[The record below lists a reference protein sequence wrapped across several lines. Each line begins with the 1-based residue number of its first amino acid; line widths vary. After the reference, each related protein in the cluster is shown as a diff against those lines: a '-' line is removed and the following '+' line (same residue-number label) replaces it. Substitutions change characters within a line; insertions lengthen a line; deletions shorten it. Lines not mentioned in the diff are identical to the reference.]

1 MCGIAGKLSRRGVP
15 EPLIHAMCDVIVHRG
30 PDSRGIYLDDGVG
43 LGIQRLAVIDL
54 ITGDQPV
61 SNEDESVV
69 VVLNGEIYN
78 YVELRERL
86 QADGHVLR
94 TSGDTEV
101 IVHLYEDHGHDCVRF
116 LRGMFAFALW
126 DRRRRQLLLA
136 RDRLGKKPLFYAQ
149 RGDELWFAS
158 EAKAI
163 LQDPEVPREPDWAAI
178 DAFLQWGYVP
188 HPQSAFVALRKLPPA
203 HTLLMRDGEVRLQRY
218 WRLTHHPHVEKQ
230 SRVELAELV
239 REQLLESTRIRLR
252 SDVPLGAFLSGG
264 IDSTA
269 VVGAM
274 ARVSSTPIKT
284 FTIGFDH
291 DDFDE
296 TSYAREIAGIFGA
309 EHHELRCKP
318 AAMSIL
324 PKLIWHY
331 GEPFADQA
339 AIPTFL
345 LSELTREHV
354 TVALNGDGGD
364 ELFAGYQRYWA
375 AALSARLGVLP
386 PSLTRRAAALAR
398 YLGAENET
406 STTRARLVRVLAA
419 AGHAESERYAVWM
432 SLFDADARAALYSD
446 EFRAGLDLAAPLDV
460 IVEPYRASDGQE
472 LLERLQDVDLESYL
486 TDQLLVKVDI
496 ASMAHSLEVRSP
508 LLDHHVAELAARL
521 PVEAKLDGRTGKRVL
536 RDVVRSWV
544 PEHIVDRPKHGFG
557 VPLADWFRTDLRVL
571 ARDVLLDEAAVR
583 RGIFR
588 RSAVERMLSDHES
601 GRSDQSSK
609 IWALIQVEL
618 WLRTFVDHAAE
629 GPVALPVPGAA
640 AAV

>member
-1 MCGIAGKLSRRGVP
+1 
-15 EPLIHAMCDVIVHRG
+15 
-30 PDSRGIYLDDGVG
+30 
-43 LGIQRLAVIDL
+43 
-54 ITGDQPV
+54 
-61 SNEDESVV
+61 
-69 VVLNGEIYN
+69 
-78 YVELRERL
+78 
-86 QADGHVLR
+86 
-94 TSGDTEV
+94 
-101 IVHLYEDHGHDCVRF
+101 
-116 LRGMFAFALW
+116 
-126 DRRRRQLLLA
+126 
-136 RDRLGKKPLFYAQ
+136 
-149 RGDELWFAS
+149 
-158 EAKAI
+158 
-163 LQDPEVPREPDWAAI
+163 
-178 DAFLQWGYVP
+178 
-188 HPQSAFVALRKLPPA
+188 
-203 HTLLMRDGEVRLQRY
+203 
-218 WRLTHHPHVEKQ
+218 
-230 SRVELAELV
+230 
-239 REQLLESTRIRLR
+239 
-252 SDVPLGAFLSGG
+252 VPLGAFLSGG